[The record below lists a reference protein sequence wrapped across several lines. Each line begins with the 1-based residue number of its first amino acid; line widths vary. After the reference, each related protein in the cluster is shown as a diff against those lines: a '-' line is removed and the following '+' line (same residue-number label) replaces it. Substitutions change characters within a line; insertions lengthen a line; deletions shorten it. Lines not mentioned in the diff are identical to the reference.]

1 MVQLVSKLDI
11 MSKDTATFRK
21 VRHMTLIRRF
31 VLILALVAFVTASAK
46 ADVFTVE
53 KIAIDGHGSS
63 VTEARSAA
71 IRAGTEEAANI
82 LIERLTLL
90 EDRFNAGWQQI
101 DSDIAS
107 QLVAGIRISNE
118 RRSDRR
124 YLGVLKVT
132 FNRQRVRDF
141 LGSQQLPFV
150 EAQTA
155 PALIIP
161 VWKGAEGSVLW
172 QENLWWQAWQESN
185 PLNDLT
191 PLTLPLADLGDQ
203 QALNVSQALRLDR
216 AALLDM
222 AVRYDVKK
230 IVVAIASIA
239 GPGRVSVKVNTIQW
253 DDTDRLM
260 LRQRQVIADGN
271 DVGTAMRALS
281 MAGKRAQEQIV
292 SLMQSEWKQRA
303 IVRGDATTTTL
314 VTVSY
319 ANIQQWLLLREIL
332 ATSAMITEAR
342 LDALSADG
350 ALMTLTYVGTEQQ
363 LAVQLSEGGVELMD
377 TDIGLVAR
385 LR

>member
-1 MVQLVSKLDI
+1 
-11 MSKDTATFRK
+11 
-21 VRHMTLIRRF
+21 MTLIRKF
-31 VLILALVAFVTASAK
+31 VLAFALFGFAVTSAK

-53 KIAIDGHGSS
+53 NVAIDGHGSS
-63 VTEARSAA
+63 VTAARLAA
-71 IRAGTEEAANI
+71 IKAGTEKAANI

-90 EDRFNAGWQQI
+90 EDRFNIGWQQI

-107 QLVAGIRISNE
+107 QLVAGIQISDE

-124 YLGVLKVT
+124 YLGVLQVT

-141 LGSQQLPFV
+141 LNSQQLPFV

-155 PALIIP
+155 PGLVIP
-161 VWKGAEGSVLW
+161 VWNGPEGSVLW
-172 QENLWWQAWQESN
+172 QENIWWKAWASSS

-203 QALNVSQALRLDR
+203 QALNVGQALRLDR
-216 AALLDM
+216 GALLDI

-230 IVVAIASIA
+230 VVVAIASIT

-253 DDTDRLM
+253 DDTDQLM

-281 MAGKRAQEQIV
+281 MAGKRAKKQII
-292 SLMQSEWKQRA
+292 SMMQTEWKQRA
-303 IVRGDATTTTL
+303 IVRGDTTTTIL

-319 ANIQQWLLLREIL
+319 ANIQQWLLLREVL
-332 ATSAMITEAR
+332 ASSALVREAR

-363 LAVQLSEGGVELMD
+363 LTAQLAESGVDFLD
-377 TDIGLVAR
+377 TNIGLVAR